1 MSQRGKWIKFFVI
14 PLAISIAA
22 IVGIVAWA
30 NSGDPRSET
39 RRGDTDDF
47 IHMLLPWMLL
57 IGIVGVILAIIRFA
71 TKLLRAA
78 EAREPETVSISGP
91 PGFPVAVGASPHTSH
106 DGPGQYRVEGVHK
119 ATKLDTAKYF
129 QANSAANAKVKAELE
144 DIVVTSVKKIPV

>member
-30 NSGDPRSET
+30 NSGDPRSEA

-71 TKLLRAA
+71 IRLLRAV
-78 EAREPETVSISGP
+78 ETREPDTSSISGP
-91 PGFPVAVGASPHTSH
+91 RGFAVVANASLGMTQ

-119 ATKLDTAKYF
+119 ATKMDTAKYF
-129 QANSAANAKVKAELE
+129 QASSAANAKAKAELE